1 VGQAVVVAGAAA
13 ACAPSD
19 GDDGS
24 ARACNGHVAL
34 CGRRLDEVVFA
45 GAHNAMSSRDDGFAA
60 PNQLLALPGQ
70 LRLGVRAFLLDTKAP
85 RDGDGHTIDDGVL
98 LCHGACSLGSIT
110 LVDELTR
117 LRAFFD
123 EDPDTVVQL
132 LIQDDA
138 TIADTRA
145 AFVAAGLIDELYVHP
160 GAAAPFPTLG
170 QLIDDGT
177 RLFVTA
183 ESGATDDD
191 EPWYHPMFTL
201 VQDTPFTFASL
212 DQLAA
217 EASCAPNRG
226 RDDSP
231 LFLVNHWLGNPLPD
245 DTLAP
250 GANAFAVL
258 DERARRC
265 AAARG
270 RPVNVL
276 AVDFV
281 DLGEVMTVVDGINGV
296 DSDDD
301 DDDARE

>member
-1 VGQAVVVAGAAA
+1 MVAFLAA
-13 ACAPSD
+13 ACAPAD
-19 GDDGS
+19 DDGGS
-24 ARACNGHVAL
+24 GRTCNGHVAL
-34 CGRRLDEVVFA
+34 CERRLDDVVFA
-45 GAHNAMSSRDDGFAA
+45 GAHNAMASRDDGFAA
-60 PNQLLALPGQ
+60 PNQFLALPGQ

-85 RDGDGHTIDDGVL
+85 RDGDGNSVDDGVL

-110 LVDELTR
+110 LVEELTR
-117 LRAFFD
+117 LKAFLD
-123 EDPDTVVQL
+123 EVPDTVVQL

-145 AFVAAGLIDELYVHP
+145 AFVAAGLVDELYVHRD
-160 GAAAPFPTLG
+160 AAAPFPTLG
-170 QLIDDGT
+170 QLIDEST
-177 RLFVTA
+177 RVFVTA
-183 ESGATDDD
+183 ESGVTDDD

-201 VQDTPFTFASL
+201 VQDTPFSFASL
-212 DQLAA
+212 DELAA
-217 EASCAPNRG
+217 AASCAPNRG

-245 DTLAP
+245 DALAP

-270 RPVNVL
+270 RPVSVL

-281 DLGEVMTVVDGINGV
+281 DLGDVIAVVDGLNGV
-296 DSDDD
+296 ASDD
-301 DDDARE
+301 AVTE